1 MSKPT
6 DKHWSVARNLLQY
19 LAATKDKRI
28 TFRRVTH
35 KEYKLH
41 SFHDSDYAACVDT
54 RRSTTGILDS
64 DRRSHTLND
73 SKDEWLDE
81 YERNHPLEITSEPE
95 SVEDLRPT
103 VESETED
110 VVNETM
116 DLPSPDEEPANRD
129 ATVEDEIGGKQE
141 IENFIEDQSEKIKEE
156 NGIQEPMVNR
166 TSYQNFMI
174 RMKESIE
181 DCKPI

>member
-1 MSKPT
+1 MPETQHTLQDYNNVVQEITRMDRRIALLKRRRTARTELLDLIHLSVMST
-6 DKHWSVARNLLQY
+6 L
-19 LAATKDKRI
+19 KR
-28 TFRRVTH
+28 R
-35 KEYKLH
+35 
-41 SFHDSDYAACVDT
+41 C
-54 RRSTTGILDS
+54 LDS
-64 DRRSHTLND
+64 DQRSYTLTD
-73 SKDEWLDE
+73 SKDEWFDE

-181 DCKPI
+181 DCNPI